1 VCAGRLRS
9 IIHDLNFV
17 GVDGTSTANMAERN
31 PQRIVRRMEIGRP
44 AAIDDQ
50 LWPINVALLLLAA
63 FVEGVI
69 IARLDFVD
77 PRPLYNAWTWT
88 ATLLATVGIGV
99 WLVQRLDN
107 HHVRRSVQLATVL
120 SLLFH
125 AVLVVL
131 LNKDL
136 MVVLF
141 DEPPPPEAAIEEP
154 REISIPIVAPDAP
167 QQDFEAPV
175 ETQTP
180 DAVEETPTRIEPP
193 VEPQPMTD
201 ATPPAPV
208 SEEAVAPNIPQINRP
223 DETVPRRSETPGQYS
238 RNLTPSPET
247 PRSQA
252 SAPRTASQARPNE
265 IAPSNSPSRRETA
278 GPQTSRP
285 AAEAPTTAESR
296 RPDLPSRTPQRT
308 DDLAQSSS
316 SPTLPRRVAE
326 PTQTP
331 TTAARPSDVAGTP
344 RSTAPN
350 LPDPRITSDRPAASL
365 PRVDRSAQAPAMTPN
380 DPVRAPDGQRQPR
393 NDNIAVTAPNAASN
407 PASRAR
413 ATPNPSATAN
423 AESPRARNNAAA
435 NAPSLEPRAQA
446 NERSTASTPNSSG
459 PSGAAA
465 NSTAAVAP
473 NPSANQ
479 GSRNE
484 RALDPG
490 AANALAQSSDNR
502 RANIAPREASEFS
515 SPAQADRPRSSQSAE
530 QGPRPSISPGNV
542 AEQRSTGGIA
552 GQGRSQNL
560 DVGPGALQ
568 HPGQVA
574 SDSAI
579 RPSATQN
586 TEAGSALSPS
596 NRALVGKRRA
606 DASLPSSTLRAQEAP
621 HATAGG
627 VAAPSLTDADSS
639 LASDR
644 ASANTPRGATSA
656 DRGSATVDVG
666 PRQVVGEGG
675 SGRPSGGGQP
685 NVGDIARS
693 NTPTRRTPGGDQ
705 PSLLDAA
712 NPSIV
717 AEAPRNSG
725 NPNVSAGTNE
735 PQPGALA
742 DARTESSP
750 NGVTGGGSNT
760 GAPGGA
766 IADAAA
772 SGSPASSGRPSGA
785 GEEQLVAAP
794 GVVREGRRAAASGV
808 PDIGPAVAP
817 QLAGGPSTSD
827 GSPGN
832 PNSSGVPDGTP
843 LDQQGPGDTR
853 STAGIPGHSSVG
865 PSGAT
870 AGPPVAN
877 VVDSGQPG
885 DLSGRRDPLGGLDPG
900 EALANAGGGSRR
912 RSATTDLPSGI
923 GAAEAPAMASGDG
936 SATGEPGELQSGPLA
951 DEPSRRS
958 GGPESLVQADIGPGG
973 LGALPT
979 PDAGSA
985 DRRARIDVPDIAHQ
999 STRQAR
1005 RQSSTLPS
1013 VDGQVR
1019 MATDTYRFRRARRY
1033 KDAEANGA
1041 GRPLA
1046 RTEEAVEAGLE
1057 FLTRAQSPDGSWSL
1071 HDYRGK
1077 PPAERCRIQS
1087 NTAAT
1092 GLALLTYLG
1101 AGYDHY
1107 DDKYKEVVR
1116 GGLEWLVNHQ
1126 EENGDLYLAQDSF
1139 SNQSARLYSHA
1150 IASIALCEAYGMTGD
1165 ERLKGPAQKSI
1176 DFIIQAQH
1184 RQHGGW
1190 RYSAVPNAD
1199 GYDSD
1204 TSVSG
1209 WMLMALRSAELA
1221 KLKVPRETFERVE
1234 GWLDRAAA
1242 PGSRGAR
1249 YVYDPKAQGA
1259 DKQHGRLESPQMT
1272 SIGLLMRMYLGWDRT
1287 KPEMVRGADYLA
1299 QTLPK
1304 SIESPSTEWQGA
1316 YYWYYATQVMF
1327 HMRGEHWQKW
1337 NERLHPLLTQSQRTE
1352 GPLSGSWDPD
1362 GPASDMWAQFGGR
1375 IYVTTLNLLSLE
1387 VYYRHLPIYEDTGR

>member
-1 VCAGRLRS
+1 VL
-9 IIHDLNFV
+9 DNLP
-17 GVDGTSTANMAERN
+17 TANMAERN
-31 PQRIVRRMEIGRP
+31 SQRIVRRIEIGRSG
-44 AAIDDQ
+44 AIDDQ
-50 LWPINVALLLLAA
+50 MWPINVALLLLAA

-88 ATLLATVGIGV
+88 ATLLASVGIGV

-107 HHVRRSVQLATVL
+107 RHVRRSVQLATVL

-125 AVLVVL
+125 AMLVVF

-136 MVVLF
+136 MVLVF
-141 DEPPPPEAAIEEP
+141 DEPPPPEVAIEEP
-154 REISIPIVAPDAP
+154 REFTLPIIAPDAP

-175 ETQTP
+175 ETRTP
-180 DAVEETPTRIEPP
+180 DAVEEAPTRVEPP
-193 VEPQPMTD
+193 VEPQTVSDP
-201 ATPPAPV
+201 TPPTPLPN
-208 SEEAVAPNIPQINRP
+208 EAVAPNIPQLNRP
-223 DETVPRRSETPGQYS
+223 DETIPHRSETQGQFS
-238 RNLTPSPET
+238 RNVTPSPEI

-252 SAPRTASQARPNE
+252 SAPRTGSQARPNE
-265 IAPSNSPSRRETA
+265 LTPADAPRRRETA

-285 AAEAPTTAESR
+285 AAAVPTTADSQ
-296 RPDLPSRTPQRT
+296 RPDLPSRNPRRT

-316 SPTLPRRVAE
+316 SPTLPRRVAD

-331 TTAARPSDVAGTP
+331 TTAARPSEIAGTP

-350 LPDPRITSDRPAASL
+350 LPDPRITTDRPAASL
-365 PRVDRSAQAPAMTPN
+365 PRVDRSAQGPAMAPN
-380 DPVRAPDGQRQPR
+380 DLVRAPDGQRQPR
-393 NDNIAVTAPNAASN
+393 NDNIAAAAPNAASN

-413 ATPNPSATAN
+413 PTPNPSTTAN
-423 AESPRARNNAAA
+423 AESPQPRSNTAGNS
-435 NAPSLEPRAQA
+435 PSLEPRAQSGQ
-446 NERSTASTPNSSG
+446 RSTASAPNASG
-459 PSGAAA
+459 PFGAAP
-465 NSTAAVAP
+465 NSTASV
-473 NPSANQ
+473 NPSPRANQ
-479 GSRNE
+479 GSRAQ
-484 RALDPG
+484 RPLD
-490 AANALAQSSDNR
+490 ASASNALAQSTDNR
-502 RANIAPREASEFS
+502 RANIAPREASEFG
-515 SPAQADRPRSSQSAE
+515 SPAQADRPRPSQSAE
-530 QGPRPSISPGNV
+530 QGPRPSPSPGNV
-542 AEQRSTGGIA
+542 AERQSTGGIA

-568 HPGQVA
+568 HPGQMA

-579 RPSATQN
+579 RPSATQD
-586 TEAGSALSPS
+586 TERGSALSPS
-596 NRALVGKRRA
+596 NPALVGKRRA

-627 VAAPSLTDADSS
+627 VSAPSLNDADSS
-639 LASDR
+639 LATDR
-644 ASANTPRGATSA
+644 ASANAPRGATSA
-656 DRGSATVDVG
+656 DRGSATVDIG

-693 NTPTRRTPGGDQ
+693 STPTRRTPGGDQ
-705 PSLLDAA
+705 PSLLDAT

-717 AEAPRNSG
+717 AEAPRASG
-725 NPNVSAGTNE
+725 NPNGAAGTNE
-735 PQPGALA
+735 PQPGAIT

-750 NGVTGGGSNT
+750 SGATGGGSS
-760 GAPGGA
+760 GQAPSGA

-772 SGSPASSGRPSGA
+772 SGNPATSGRPSGA
-785 GEEQLVAAP
+785 GDEQLVATP
-794 GVVREGRRAAASGV
+794 GVVRDSRRAAASGV
-808 PDIGPAVAP
+808 PEIGPAVAP
-817 QLAGGPSTSD
+817 QLAGGPSTSEGAP
-827 GSPGN
+827 GS
-832 PNSSGVPDGTP
+832 PNSSGVPDGSP
-843 LDQQGPGDTR
+843 LDQQGPADAR
-853 STAGIPGHSSVG
+853 ATAGIPGPSTVG
-865 PSGAT
+865 PSGAV

-877 VVDSGQPG
+877 VVDSGQSG
-885 DLSGRRDPLGGLDPG
+885 DLTGRRDPLGGLDRG
-900 EALANAGGGSRR
+900 EALASAGGGSRR
-912 RSATTDLPSGI
+912 RAAASDLPSGI
-923 GAAEAPAMASGDG
+923 GSAEAPAIASGNG
-936 SATGEPGELQSGPLA
+936 PPSGEPGELQSGPLT
-951 DEPSRRS
+951 DGPSRRS
-958 GGPESLVQADIGPGG
+958 GGPDSLVQADIGPGG

-979 PDAGSA
+979 PDAGDA
-985 DRRARIDVPDIAHQ
+985 NRLARVDVPDI
-999 STRQAR
+999 SRKPTRQAR

-1019 MATDTYRFRRARRY
+1019 MAIDTYRFRRARRY
-1033 KDAEANGA
+1033 KDAEVAGA

-1092 GLALLTYLG
+1092 GLALLAYLG

-1126 EENGDLYLAQDSF
+1126 HESGDLYLAQDSY

-1150 IASIALCEAYGMTGD
+1150 IAAIALCEAYGMTGD
-1165 ERLKGPAQKSI
+1165 ERLKEPAQKSI
-1176 DFIIQAQH
+1176 DFIVRAQH
-1184 RQHGGW
+1184 REFGGW
-1190 RYSAVPNAD
+1190 RYSAVPNAQ

-1209 WMLMALRSAELA
+1209 WMLMALRSGELA
-1221 KLKVPRETFERVE
+1221 KLNVPRETFERVE
-1234 GWLDRAAA
+1234 NWLDRAAA

-1287 KPEMVRGADYLA
+1287 KPEMVRGADYLGE
-1299 QTLPK
+1299 TPPK
-1304 SIESPSTEWQGA
+1304 AIENASTEWQGA

-1337 NERLHPLLTQSQRTE
+1337 NERLHPLLTQSQRSE

-1387 VYYRHLPIYEDTGR
+1387 VYYRHLPIYEDTAR